1 MLNMSKK
8 SNAYTVF
15 ILPDPTSKPYSFSIG
30 KKTVRYLLGFLL
42 VGMVALSGV
51 FAQSISILSD
61 ISELHVLR
69 KENKEQRAQIQ
80 SAINSVNDLKKQ
92 MVRLVELDEK
102 LRVMTD
108 LSPKRSSMKTLA
120 QGGSEQQVD
129 PLNIESVDFS
139 TVGQLNASKSS
150 TQKIVVALQEDL
162 KLLESQILEEEE
174 SFKELIRAISGIQMR
189 WASTP
194 SIWPVK
200 GWVTSSF
207 GPRTSPFTGR
217 LAIHNGLDIAAHR
230 GTPVVAPAVG
240 TVMNVGYDN
249 ELGRRVFINHGFGKK
264 TIYGHLN
271 KQAVRS
277 GQAVQRGDVIGYVG
291 STGKATGPHLHY
303 EVRINN
309 IPVDPMRYILN

>member
-1 MLNMSKK
+1 MSKK

-30 KKTVRYLLGFLL
+30 KKTVRYLLGVLL
-42 VGMVALSGV
+42 VGMVALSGF
-51 FAQSISILSD
+51 FAQSLSILSD
-61 ISELHVLR
+61 ISELRVLR
-69 KENKEQRAQIQ
+69 NENKEQRVQIQ

-108 LSPKRSSMKTLA
+108 LSPKKGTMRTLA
-120 QGGSEQQVD
+120 QGGSEQPVD
-129 PLNIESVDFS
+129 SLNIESIDFS
-139 TVGQLNASKSS
+139 TVGQPTANKAS
-150 TQKIVVALQEDL
+150 TQKVVGALQDDL

-174 SFKELIRAISGIQMR
+174 SFRELIKAISGIQLR

-240 TVMNVGYDN
+240 VVIHAGYDN

-264 TIYGHLN
+264 TIFGHLN
-271 KQAVRS
+271 KQVVQS
-277 GQAVQRGDVIGYVG
+277 GQDVQRGDVIGYVG

-309 IPVDPMRYILN
+309 VPVDPMRYILN